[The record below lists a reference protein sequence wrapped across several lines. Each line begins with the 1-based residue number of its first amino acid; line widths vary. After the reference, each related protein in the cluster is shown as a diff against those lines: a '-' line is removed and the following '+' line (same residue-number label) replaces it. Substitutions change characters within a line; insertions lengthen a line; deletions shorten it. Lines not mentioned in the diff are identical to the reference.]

1 MARTRKPASPRSEF
15 LRLLWRAPLTAIP
28 FAGFFTILFGISW
41 ETFRQAYVIALVF
54 SYTISLSVWVVSTWE
69 MRQEGR
75 TGSRAALRGRA
86 IVMSVL
92 RYMGASLLG
101 SFLAA
106 LLIHFTIMPGF
117 MGTAR
122 SVLLM
127 AVFSLLFASL
137 FIGVSFA
144 FHFYEHAI
152 ARVRSEEELTLA
164 RRIQRSFLLSNFPER
179 PGLEIH
185 ALNVSSKQVSGDF
198 YDVVPAGERSFLL
211 CIADVSGKGVP
222 AALLGSMLQASLRT
236 QATVLGS
243 VARILENINRMICD
257 SSPNGQFATVF
268 LARVEEDTLRMTYVN
283 AGHNHPVV
291 FRAGGDRVALDRGGI
306 PIGVLNSAAF
316 DEGSFQLEVGDRVL
330 FYTDGLSEAM
340 DGRKDMFGEERLY
353 EMAAA
358 LPQTLPAREA
368 IDRLLEGLRGFLAG
382 EEPQDDMTVMMLRVH
397 EVGSARARLP
407 VEDGA
412 ASILGAPTMREARS

>member
-1 MARTRKPASPRSEF
+1 MARAKKPTTPRAEF

-28 FAGFFTILFGISW
+28 FAAFFTVLFGMSW
-41 ETFRQAYVIALVF
+41 ATFRQAYILALVF
-54 SYTISLSVWVVSTWE
+54 SYSISLCVWAVSTWE
-69 MRQEGR
+69 MRQERRG
-75 TGSRAALRGRA
+75 GPQSGLRGKA
-86 IVMSVL
+86 IALSVM
-92 RYMGASLLG
+92 RYLGASLFG
-101 SFLAA
+101 SFAAA
-106 LLIHFTIMPGF
+106 LLIHFTIIPGF
-117 MGTAR
+117 LGSMR
-122 SVLLM
+122 SVLM
-127 AVFSLLFASL
+127 MGMFSLLFASL

-152 ARVRSEEELTLA
+152 ARARSEEELTLA
-164 RRIQRSFLLSNFPER
+164 RRIQRSFLRSQFPER

-198 YDVVPAGERSFLL
+198 YDVVPAGERAFLL

-243 VARILENINRMICD
+243 VARILENINRVICD
-257 SSPNGQFATVF
+257 GSPNGQFATVF

-291 FRAGGDRVALDRGGI
+291 FRASGDRIALDRGGI
-306 PIGVLNSAAF
+306 PVGILDSTAF
-316 DEGSFQLEVGDRVL
+316 DEGSFQLEPGDRVL

-340 DGRKDMFGEERLY
+340 DERKDMFGEERLY
-353 EMAAA
+353 DMAAA
-358 LPQTLPAREA
+358 LPQALPAREA

-382 EEPQDDMTVMMLRVH
+382 EEPQDDMTVMMLRVLDGGPAH
-397 EVGSARARLP
+397 ARFPAAR
-407 VEDGA
+407 DGA
-412 ASILGAPTMREARS
+412 VPSEGASLGGVRS